1 MLRCRQPLALV
12 LLLSVLGAAPAI
24 AQQPA
29 APATPATPAG
39 PAKDRQERR
48 EERQERREER
58 REERQERREE
68 RQERREER
76 GEQRDDRQERRE
88 ERRDDRQERREERR
102 GDRQERRKAR
112 REEIRQR
119 WGDLAQRPEARAE
132 LRVHARRMAR
142 LHRIRALAQQAG
154 KTEVVERADKLIAK
168 ERERH
173 QRAMDH
179 IRTKQGGKP

>member
-1 MLRCRQPLALV
+1 MLRCKRPLVLA
-12 LLLSVLGAAPAI
+12 LLLSALGGAPAI

-39 PAKDRQERR
+39 PAK
-48 EERQERREER
+48 ERQERREER
-58 REERQERREE
+58 REERQEQRQERKDERNERREERQEHREERQERREE

-76 GEQRDDRQERRE
+76 RDDRQERR
-88 ERRDDRQERREERR
+88 Q
-102 GDRQERRKAR
+102 AR
-112 REEIRQR
+112 REELRKR
-119 WGDLAQRPEARAE
+119 WGDLVQRPEARAE